1 MHGPFFFAFLY
12 GILHLVASP
21 TVLPI
26 GVSVPPAFPPELFL
40 LMCLHDCLIR
50 WQFLSV
56 KRFKRLSHFPI
67 TPMVPK

>member
-40 LMCLHDCLIR
+40 LMCLLDCLIR
-50 WQFLSV
+50 
-56 KRFKRLSHFPI
+56 
-67 TPMVPK
+67 